1 MTLCCLSFGFFTGTI
16 SGSCL
21 NCPAHSTNQGDSSTC
36 TACDAGYERLFN
48 SISSQC
54 TPCGS
59 NEVSVSG
66 AACTRCFSG
75 EVANGQ
81 HTECVQCPA
90 VCDDMCYRCMLV
102 CVCLQRGFIVCWAYY
117 DTVLILRAW
126 ISTSRAQPLCWVPLS
141 RLNCYTGSFTMTH
154 GPFNNVCMHA
164 GHAPDWFNV

>member
-1 MTLCCLSFGFFTGTI
+1 MCCLVLGFCAGTL

-21 NCPAHSTNQGDSSTC
+21 DCPAHSTNQGDSSTC
-36 TACDAGYERLFN
+36 TACDAGYERPFK

-54 TPCGS
+54 APCGG

-90 VCDDMCYRCMLV
+90 VCGDMYYHCVLV
-102 CVCLQRGFIVCWAYY
+102 CMCVFATRSLFVGRITTPCSSFVLGFPLLSSAIVLGSA
-117 DTVLILRAW
+117 LEIE
-126 ISTSRAQPLCWVPLS
+126 PLK
-141 RLNCYTGSFTMTH
+141 FH
-154 GPFNNVCMHA
+154 
-164 GHAPDWFNV
+164 D